1 MYRSDEKTA
10 MTRLLPLLLSISSLA
25 CTSVARQEAL
35 DAKEARWQML
45 EVSAPSD
52 RVVWQLTLLS
62 LQSQG
67 YPLAAG
73 SDLGSRLVESG
84 WKTDLQPFR
93 GEGERRRA
101 VVKLTPLGPNRWKL
115 EARVKCEHNQ
125 NLVSP
130 LDPVRAEWEHAPDD
144 EAAAKI
150 LLRHIGARLR
160 PELEVQP
167 APAPESRG

>member
-1 MYRSDEKTA
+1 
-10 MTRLLPLLLSISSLA
+10 MTRVLLLSIFLVA

-35 DAKEARWQML
+35 DAKEARWQTL

-73 SDLGSRLVESG
+73 SDLGARQVESG

-93 GEGERRRA
+93 GAGQRRRA
-101 VVKLTPLGPNRWKL
+101 TVKLSPLGPGHWKL
-115 EARVKCEHNQ
+115 EARVKCEHNL

-130 LDPVRAEWEHAPDD
+130 LDPVRAEWEHAADD
-144 EAAAKI
+144 EASAKI
-150 LLRHIGARLR
+150 LLQHIRARLR
-160 PELEVQP
+160 PELELQP
-167 APAPESRG
+167 KPAPEAR